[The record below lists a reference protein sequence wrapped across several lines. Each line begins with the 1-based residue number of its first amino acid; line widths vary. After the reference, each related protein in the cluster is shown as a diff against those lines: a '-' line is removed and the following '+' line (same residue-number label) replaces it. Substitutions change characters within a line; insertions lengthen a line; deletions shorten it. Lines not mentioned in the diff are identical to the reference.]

1 MFKKS
6 FFSLSNKSSKRPIFT
21 IRCSGEVPR
30 EVVATLMWRG
40 FIRPHWPR
48 CFSKLLCKG
57 CYSTLYTLHKAF
69 WFSFHALSHQWH
81 QNDTSSSRSETQRWF
96 SSGKLFEIL
105 CLPFVTLLP
114 RNPTWSPTR
123 HPIAEGSCFKKSWVS
138 PMQVSKPLLSES
150 ASGILR
156 LNDL

>member
-1 MFKKS
+1 MS
-6 FFSLSNKSSKRPIFT
+6 FFSLSKKILQDTYLHDPVLRRSATWGCGHPDVTRIFF
-21 IRCSGEVPR
+21 G
-30 EVVATLMWRG
+30 
-40 FIRPHWPR
+40 PHWPR

-57 CYSTLYTLHKAF
+57 CYSATLHNKDF
-69 WFSFHALSHQWH
+69 LFQFSCLSHQWH

-105 CLPFVTLLP
+105 CLPLVTLLP
-114 RNPTWSPTR
+114 RSPTWSPTR

-150 ASGILR
+150 AFR
-156 LNDL
+156 NT